1 MIKQRVNLFLS
12 GDPISLSPE
21 GSRDGV
27 NYEEL
32 EAKDPARLTD
42 DEKFA
47 LNGKP
52 RLGTTTRAQ
61 VTIQG

>member
-1 MIKQRVNLFLS
+1 MFS
-12 GDPISLSPE
+12 GNPISLSPE
-21 GSRDGV
+21 GSRDGI
-27 NYEEL
+27 NYDEL
-32 EAKDPARLTD
+32 EAKDPSSLTD

-61 VTIQG
+61 VMISSNIS